1 MPHKITP
8 YLFLLFIICGAAA
21 GGYYL
26 YTKNQVTVTVITPI
40 QGPAVQ
46 AVYATGTVEPVVMFP
61 VAPRSAS
68 RLMELFH
75 DEGSV
80 VSKNTILARL
90 EDTDLKTALADAKAR
105 VNLAQNN
112 FNRLKDLVEIGGV
125 SREAF
130 DQAQTELESA
140 QANMETINANL
151 SYMTLLA
158 PDDGTV
164 IRRDGEIG
172 ELITAG
178 QTVFWL
184 AGKEMRV
191 EAEVDEED
199 IALVKP
205 GQKTLIHADAYPDEI
220 FEGTVQSITPKGDPI
235 ARSYRVRIALN
246 DNTKLMIGMTAESN
260 IIIREEDNALL
271 IPISSIEDGHVW
283 VIERNK
289 PVKKSV
295 KTGVETLDAVEILDG
310 ISLSD
315 SIIQN
320 PPSDL
325 TTNSDIEVIKGSW
338 ELP

>member
-8 YLFLLFIICGAAA
+8 YLFLLLVICGAAA

-26 YTKNQVTVTVITPI
+26 YTQNKVTVTVIHLI

-61 VAPRSAS
+61 VAPRSSS

-80 VSKNTILARL
+80 VTKDTVLARL
-90 EDTDLKTALADAKAR
+90 EDTDLKTALADAQAR

-125 SREAF
+125 SRESF

-140 QANMETINANL
+140 QANVETIKANL

-158 PDDGTV
+158 PDNGTV

-172 ELITAG
+172 ELITSG

-184 AGKEMRV
+184 AGEKMRI

-220 FEGTVQSITPKGDPI
+220 FEGVVQSITPKGDPV
-235 ARSYRVRIALN
+235 ARSYRVRIALE
-246 DNTKLMIGMTAESN
+246 DKTKLMIGMTAESN
-260 IIIREEDNALL
+260 IIIREEENALL
-271 IPISSIEDGHVW
+271 VPASALDGRHVW

-289 PVKKSV
+289 PLKKA
-295 KTGVETLDAVEILDG
+295 VETGAEDNTTVEILKG
-310 ISLSD
+310 LSPSD
-315 SIIQN
+315 KIIQN
-320 PPSDL
+320 PPPDL
-325 TTNSDIEVIKGSW
+325 KNSADIQVINGNW

>member
-80 VSKNTILARL
+80 VSKDTILARL

-184 AGKEMRV
+184 AGKKMRV

-199 IALVKP
+199 IALVMP
-205 GQKTLIHADAYPDEI
+205 GQKTLIHA
-220 FEGTVQSITPKGDPI
+220 
-235 ARSYRVRIALN
+235 
-246 DNTKLMIGMTAESN
+246 
-260 IIIREEDNALL
+260 
-271 IPISSIEDGHVW
+271 
-283 VIERNK
+283 
-289 PVKKSV
+289 
-295 KTGVETLDAVEILDG
+295 
-310 ISLSD
+310 
-315 SIIQN
+315 
-320 PPSDL
+320 
-325 TTNSDIEVIKGSW
+325 
-338 ELP
+338 